1 MPSPRSKRTTAIR
14 PSGPRPFSMVTNS
27 AKSAPCPLCC
37 ETIAHNDW
45 MAEILRP
52 LRGAALGMFAFLD
65 LFDDLG
71 AERIKV
77 AGIARCD
84 DAVIDN
90 DLGIFPFGAGIDDI
104 SLDRLVRCHPATF
117 GKAGLDQQPG
127 CVADGGDDLLLIVDV
142 LDEGKRVRFDSE

>member
-90 DLGIFPFGAGIDDI
+90 DLGIFPLTCDPAQPA
-104 SLDRLVRCHPATF
+104 SKSRLSASRLHLDS
-117 GKAGLDQQPG
+117 G
-127 CVADGGDDLLLIVDV
+127 
-142 LDEGKRVRFDSE
+142 